1 MPVPEHLTA
10 NIDSLNVEP
19 LLSDWRWLVAGNYMP
34 ILMTALGDLFLRDE
48 VGNIHF
54 LDVTSGEFKQVAES
68 QEDFDRLCSDREQRR
83 AWFAGFLVMELRKI
97 HGELAPGECFGC
109 KIPLSLGGKLGA
121 SNFERTDIHA
131 HYSVIGQLYRQTK
144 HVPPGTK
151 IDGISGEPRPEDT
164 EPKSWWQRL
173 RNWTG

>member
-10 NIDSLNVEP
+10 SINSLTVES
-19 LLSDWRWLVAGNYMP
+19 LQSDWRWLVVGNYTP
-34 ILMTALGDLFLRDE
+34 VLMTALGDLFLRDE

-54 LDVTSGEFKQVAES
+54 LELMSGEFKQVAAS
-68 QEDFDRLCSDREQRR
+68 QEEFDRLCAAGSSGR

-109 KIPLSLGGKLGA
+109 KIPLSLGGKLEA
-121 SNFERTDIHA
+121 NNFERTDIQS
-131 HYSVIGQLYRQTK
+131 HYSVLAHLYRQTK
-144 HVPPGTK
+144 HLPQGTK
-151 IDGISGEPRPEDT
+151 IDSITLDPRREDT
-164 EPKSWWQRL
+164 EPKSWWQRI